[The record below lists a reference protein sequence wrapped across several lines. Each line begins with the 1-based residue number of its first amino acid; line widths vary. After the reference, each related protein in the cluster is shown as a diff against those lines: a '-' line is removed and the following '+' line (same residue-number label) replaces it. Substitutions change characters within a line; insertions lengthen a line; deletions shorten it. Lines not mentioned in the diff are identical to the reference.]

1 MRFGK
6 SKFWNY
12 SSCPLPVTDNSS
24 VIALSKIFALNDSRV
39 VQTVVKGDLIIQ
51 NSDRIKTRSQA
62 RQSKSYSYLYSV
74 QS

>member
-1 MRFGK
+1 MRYGK

-12 SSCPLPVTDNSS
+12 SSSTSLTISS

-39 VQTVVKGDLIIQ
+39 VQTVVRGDLIIQ
-51 NSDRIKTRSQA
+51 ASDRIKTRSQA
-62 RQSKSYSYLYSV
+62 RQSKSYSDLYSV